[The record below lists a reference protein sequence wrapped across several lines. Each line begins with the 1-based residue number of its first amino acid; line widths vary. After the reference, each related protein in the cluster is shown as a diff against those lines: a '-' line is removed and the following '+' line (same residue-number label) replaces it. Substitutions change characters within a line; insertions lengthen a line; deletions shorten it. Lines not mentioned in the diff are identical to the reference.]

1 MEMNHMIESVKNY
14 QLKKSKYSGE
24 RVLRT
29 PFRFFFEDIFE
40 NNQGA
45 TKERVLG
52 TSPFVFFVEIFT
64 SVKNHE
70 NPRNNKSYIRQ
81 QLLTPR
87 APPSPAVSE
96 HQRAQLY
103 SRGGVQG
110 PLNGM
115 TDGPHSLVSRPLIF
129 GHAFLWDVFLPSF
142 FLGSE
147 DRRPY
152 LVKISYKAR
161 MYL

>member
-52 TSPFVFFVEIFT
+52 TSPFVFFVEI
-64 SVKNHE
+64 
-70 NPRNNKSYIRQ
+70 YLQ
-81 QLLTPR
+81 
-87 APPSPAVSE
+87 
-96 HQRAQLY
+96 
-103 SRGGVQG
+103 
-110 PLNGM
+110 
-115 TDGPHSLVSRPLIF
+115 VSRTMKIHETTSHIF
-129 GHAFLWDVFLPSF
+129 VNNC
-142 FLGSE
+142 
-147 DRRPY
+147 
-152 LVKISYKAR
+152 
-161 MYL
+161 

>member
-1 MEMNHMIESVKNY
+1 MIESVKNY
-14 QLKKSKYSGE
+14 QLKKSKYSRG

-29 PFRFFFEDIFE
+29 PFRFFSEE
-40 NNQGA
+40 KNQGA

-52 TSPFVFFVEIFT
+52 TSPFVFFCRNIFT

-87 APPSPAVSE
+87 GPHHP
-96 HQRAQLY
+96 R
-103 SRGGVQG
+103 GVQG

-115 TDGPHSLVSRPLIF
+115 TDGPHSLVSR
-129 GHAFLWDVFLPSF
+129 D
-142 FLGSE
+142 E
-147 DRRPY
+147 
-152 LVKISYKAR
+152 
-161 MYL
+161 